1 MWQQISRI
9 DSIGRTEIIETCGGT
24 ELEGLLVDART
35 LAKLLTTIRRSLLS
49 VSTSI
54 SCPRISPLYIA
65 LVHDAICTDVTAA
78 SARGFL
84 LFVVL
89 GICLMVMVS
98 LRAAWLQVILK
109 EKVYHDEM
117 DIAENMILDEHE
129 EYLAYISRYKHEWE
143 EYRGFDGN
151 ELDCELKEDEEGW
164 ASSRGSS
171 SDPGE
176 EEVEDFGASFGTVE
190 DEGSDNKSDATEES
204 NGFQVMIIETRE
216 TCSMDG
222 RSPSSQ
228 AHFEL
233 PKQPFSEPVGQME
246 TIKSVHVVQSPI
258 RPPPPPPPPQ
268 NPEFRV
274 RRAAVRSKS
283 NNSSQQG
290 PRSFFEKY
298 SIENG
303 PGTAPPTQEAV
314 PSCPA
319 EVPDRAVDPPER
331 GSSFFDRYGLKR
343 GGHGVSRSTQSVG
356 PSSPRPS
363 FDPPARG
370 PSLGRL
376 STLSGRPFFKATPA
390 VTTKTTTTT
399 TTIGAAEDGG
409 GVGEEVE
416 IELKT
421 VTLLSN
427 EEDGGSQ
434 HSL

>member
-1 MWQQISRI
+1 MSRI
-9 DSIGRTEIIETCGGT
+9 DSIGRTEILETCGGT

-49 VSTSI
+49 ASTSI
-54 SCPRISPLYIA
+54 SCPRINPLYIS
-65 LVHDAICTDVTAA
+65 LVHDAICTDTAAA
-78 SARGFL
+78 SARGFI
-84 LFVVL
+84 LFVIL
-89 GICLMVMVS
+89 GICLMVMIS
-98 LRAAWLQVILK
+98 LRAAWLQVISK

-151 ELDCELKEDEEGW
+151 ELESELKENEEGW
-164 ASSRGSS
+164 ASSRDSS
-171 SDPGE
+171 TGPIED
-176 EEVEDFGASFGTVE
+176 EVADIGAFFGAVD
-190 DEGSDNKSDATEES
+190 DEGSDNQSHSTEAS

-228 AHFEL
+228 VHFEL
-233 PKQPFSEPVGQME
+233 PKQSSSVPVGQQVD
-246 TIKSVHVVQSPI
+246 TVKGAQVVKSPI
-258 RPPPPPPPPQ
+258 RPPPPPPPPPPQ
-268 NPEFRV
+268 NPDFRV
-274 RRAAVRSKS
+274 RRAPVRSTS
-283 NNSSQQG
+283 NNVSQEG

-303 PGTAPPTQEAV
+303 SLTSTPPAKDVV
-314 PSCPA
+314 PSSPA
-319 EVPDRAVDPPER
+319 DMPDRAVDPPER

-343 GGHGVSRSTQSVG
+343 GGHVTRSKSVG

-370 PSLGRL
+370 PNLGRL
-376 STLSGRPFFKATPA
+376 PSGRPFFKATPA
-390 VTTKTTTTT
+390 
-399 TTIGAAEDGG
+399 GS
-409 GVGEEVE
+409 GEEVE
-416 IELKT
+416 IELKNSS
-421 VTLLSN
+421 LLSK
-427 EEDGGSQ
+427 EDGSQ